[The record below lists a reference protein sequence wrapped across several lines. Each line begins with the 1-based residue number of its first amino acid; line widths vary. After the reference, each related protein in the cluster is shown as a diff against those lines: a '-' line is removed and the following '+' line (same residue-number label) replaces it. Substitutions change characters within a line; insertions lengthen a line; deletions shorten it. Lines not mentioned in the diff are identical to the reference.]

1 MSDEAEQ
8 SGARGEVMVRRRR
21 RRWSEARK
29 RRIVA
34 ESYQPGVSV
43 SVVARRHDVN
53 ANRVF
58 GWRRQYRELAR
69 VVGGFVP
76 VVVSSTEGA
85 EPAKLLPGSTDVEP
99 SRSGWIEIALAD
111 GSRVTVDRDVDAT
124 ALSRVLGVSIGFEV
138 WV

>member
-8 SGARGEVMVRRRR
+8 SGARGEVMFRRRR

-34 ESYQPGVSV
+34 ESYEAGVSV

-53 ANRVF
+53 ANQVF
-58 GWRRQYRELAR
+58 GWWRQYRELAR

-85 EPAKLLPGSTDVEP
+85 EPAKLLPAPTDVEP
-99 SRSGWIEIALAD
+99 SRSGL
-111 GSRVTVDRDVDAT
+111 
-124 ALSRVLGVSIGFEV
+124 SIGFEV
-138 WV
+138 

>member
-8 SGARGEVMVRRRR
+8 SGAGSDGRVRRRR

-34 ESYQPGVSV
+34 ESYQPGISV

-53 ANRVF
+53 ANQVF
-58 GWRRQYRELAR
+58 TWRRQYRELALAA
-69 VVGGFVP
+69 GGFVP

-85 EPAKLLPGSTDVEP
+85 EPAKLLPAPEDIEQSP
-99 SRSGWIEIALAD
+99 SGRIEIALAD
-111 GSRVTVDRDVDAT
+111 GARVTVDRDVDAA
-124 ALSRVLGVSIGFEV
+124 ALSRVLGVLERR
-138 WV
+138 